1 MRSCLVIKRNRLL
14 DFIEVSVSVKSVG
27 DQQFNL
33 TFKKSQDAILKGM
46 LYKVKFQLI
55 KIYSVYLRVTCTLR
69 FFLKGTSNLF
79 L

>member
-33 TFKKSQDAILKGM
+33 TFKKSQDVILK
-46 LYKVKFQLI
+46 
-55 KIYSVYLRVTCTLR
+55 
-69 FFLKGTSNLF
+69 
-79 L
+79 